1 MSIGSETIHC
11 ACEVLALSMPTLYIR
26 DVPEVLSETLKVRA
40 RQQGQ
45 SLSAYVVSELQKSAA
60 QLSGREIGRRLRELN
75 RRESASVSEI
85 LEALSEGR
93 Q

>member
-1 MSIGSETIHC
+1 
-11 ACEVLALSMPTLYIR
+11 MPTLYIR

-45 SLSAYVVSELQKSAA
+45 SLSAYVVTELQKSAA
-60 QLSGREIGRRLRELN
+60 QPSGGEIVQRLRALN
-75 RRESASVSEI
+75 RRDSASVSEI
-85 LEALSEGR
+85 LEALYEGR

>member
-1 MSIGSETIHC
+1 
-11 ACEVLALSMPTLYIR
+11 MPTLYIR

-45 SLSAYVVSELQKSAA
+45 SLSAYVVTELQKSGA
-60 QLSGREIGRRLRELN
+60 QPSGGEIVQRLRALN
-75 RRESASVSEI
+75 RRDSASVSEI
-85 LEALSEGR
+85 LEALYEGR

>member
-1 MSIGSETIHC
+1 
-11 ACEVLALSMPTLYIR
+11 MPTLYIR

-60 QLSGREIGRRLRELN
+60 QLSGGEIVRRLRALD
-75 RRESASVSEI
+75 RRDSASVSEI
-85 LEALSEGR
+85 LEALYEGR

>member
-1 MSIGSETIHC
+1 
-11 ACEVLALSMPTLYIR
+11 MPTLYIR

-60 QLSGREIGRRLRELN
+60 QLPGGEIVRRLRALN
-75 RRESASVSEI
+75 RRDSASVSEI